1 MENTP
6 SGTSK
11 RLRSRINRRAGR
23 KDPSKQGPKDLIRVR
38 NQQNNKVYKFACGTC
53 ISGHRAPHCDPKKH
67 FDKILFRRPDPGRPP
82 RDCGHAVTPGCD
94 CKASRE
100 LCCHLTKTQ
109 WELLKSGGVPVAR
122 MYNNQRELEEAMK
135 NAERQEVRAREAN
148 MYAYHQNAMP
158 YRTAAPGVPLGY
170 PDAMAQYNQYPSYP
184 PQPSHQLGSFGYPPA
199 STMFG
204 HHPGYQPPFQPAE
217 AHPPNQNTST
227 SMNMLAMQQYAM
239 DMGQQEQ
246 MAARPSANPSQSCC
260 SRSQAQPPAQ
270 SYMVATPSP
279 FNLPDPSPRT
289 QFPCQSCASF
299 QCTCVTCPEVR
310 QVSSGAW
317 QQSCGRGGHI
327 DNMVLPKQEYSSV
340 QESQSSFQGYEGLQG
355 PIQNY
360 PLMLSGQQH
369 VQQSNLQAP
378 QLTSAEQSIHTQAAL
393 GSMPLDFTTMTDD
406 EFTQAL
412 TSLQDPTHMNATQNM
427 PVDFLDILTSE
438 PTAYQHPS
446 QINGAEYLHLPLHI
460 QQHISDN
467 GRINELS
474 PSPEASVVNT
484 VDPRNLR
491 VRPQEQ

>member
-38 NQQNNKVYKFACGTC
+38 NKLNGKTYKFACGTC

-82 RDCGHAVTPGCD
+82 RDCGHSWVELQSGRVPTAV
-94 CKASRE
+94 
-100 LCCHLTKTQ
+100 
-109 WELLKSGGVPVAR
+109 
-122 MYNNQRELEEAMK
+122 MYSNQRELEEAMK
-135 NAERQEVRAREAN
+135 NAEREREEAN
-148 MYAYHQNAMP
+148 MYAYRQSAIPYRAAPPAMP
-158 YRTAAPGVPLGY
+158 FGY
-170 PDAMAQYNQYPSYP
+170 PDAMARYNQYPPYP
-184 PQPSHQLGSFGYPPA
+184 PQPSHQLGSFGYHPA
-199 STMFG
+199 PTMFE
-204 HHPGYQPPFQPAE
+204 HPGYQPPFQPVE
-217 AHPPNQNTST
+217 AHPANQDTSIP
-227 SMNMLAMQQYAM
+227 MNMLAMHQFAM

-246 MAARPSANPSQSCC
+246 MAAQPSANPSQSCC
-260 SRSQAQPPAQ
+260 SRNQAQPPAQ
-270 SYMVATPSP
+270 SYMGATTSP
-279 FNLPDPSPRT
+279 FNLPNPAPRL

-299 QCTCVTCPEVR
+299 QCTCITCPEVR

-340 QESQSSFQGYEGLQG
+340 QESQGSFQGYEGLQS
-355 PIQNY
+355 PLQDY

-369 VQQSNLQAP
+369 VQQSTLQAP
-378 QLTSAEQSIHTQAAL
+378 QLATAEQSIHTQAAL
-393 GSMPLDFTTMTDD
+393 DSMSFDFTAITDD
-406 EFTQAL
+406 EITQAL
-412 TSLQDPTHMNATQNM
+412 SNFHDATHMSATQNI
-427 PVDFLDILTSE
+427 PVEFPNILTSE
-438 PTAYQHPS
+438 PTVYQHPS
-446 QINGAEYLHLPLHI
+446 QINGPEYLHLPLHI

-474 PSPEASVVNT
+474 PSPEASVDNT

-491 VRPQEQ
+491 VRPREQ

>member
-11 RLRSRINRRAGR
+11 RVRSRSNRRAGR
-23 KDPSKQGPKDLIRVR
+23 KDPSKQGPKDLIRV
-38 NQQNNKVYKFACGTC
+38 QNKSNGKIYKFACGTC

-82 RDCGHAVTPGCD
+82 RDCGHSWGELQSGRIPTAV
-94 CKASRE
+94 
-100 LCCHLTKTQ
+100 
-109 WELLKSGGVPVAR
+109 
-122 MYNNQRELEEAMK
+122 MYSNQRELEEAMK
-135 NAERQEVRAREAN
+135 NAERQHRAREEAN
-148 MYAYHQNAMP
+148 MYAYSQSAIP
-158 YRTAAPGVPLGY
+158 YRAAPPGVPLGY
-170 PDAMAQYNQYPSYP
+170 PDAMAQYNQYPTYP
-184 PQPSHQLGSFGYPPA
+184 PQPSHQLGSFGYQPA
-199 STMFG
+199 PTMFER
-204 HHPGYQPPFQPAE
+204 PGYQPPFQPVD
-217 AHPPNQNTST
+217 AHPTNQNTSMP
-227 SMNMLAMQQYAM
+227 MNVLAMQQFAM

-246 MAARPSANPSQSCC
+246 MAAQPSANPSQSCC

-270 SYMVATPSP
+270 SYMGATTSP
-279 FNLPDPSPRT
+279 FNLPNPAPRL

-299 QCTCVTCPEVR
+299 QCRCVTCPEVR

-340 QESQSSFQGYEGLQG
+340 QESQGSFQGHEGLQS
-355 PIQNY
+355 PLQDY
-360 PLMLSGQQH
+360 RLMLSGQQH
-369 VQQSNLQAP
+369 VQQSTLQAP
-378 QLTSAEQSIHTQAAL
+378 QLATAEQSIHTQAAL
-393 GSMPLDFTTMTDD
+393 GSMPFDFTAITDD
-406 EFTQAL
+406 EITQAL
-412 TSLQDPTHMNATQNM
+412 VGFHDATHMSAAQNI
-427 PVDFLDILTSE
+427 PVEFSNILASE
-438 PTAYQHPS
+438 PTVYQHPS

-474 PSPEASVVNT
+474 PSPEASVDNT